1 MDVLTN
7 TAGDDRSSPTGV
19 VELVFLRVVSP
30 HLLLLSPHFYLD
42 FSSQDFQDIG
52 FHNAEQW
59 DIKLGKLELDV
70 YVLTH
75 SRAPTRRRDE
85 SVHRGNSCS

>member
-19 VELVFLRVVSP
+19 VDLVFLRVVSP
-30 HLLLLSPHFYLD
+30 HLLPLSPHFYLD

-52 FHNAEQW
+52 FLNVELW
-59 DIKLGKLELDV
+59 DIKLSKLELVV

-75 SRAPTRRRDE
+75 SRALTRKRDE
-85 SVHRGNSCS
+85 PVHQGSSSS